1 MIALLSILVWAAAG
15 TGGIGDAEDSDL
27 GGMGSNIGGAA
38 VAGRLWLVDSG
49 ATAATILATF
59 FWLLIV
65 GLTGKVFE

>member
-1 MIALLSILVWAAAG
+1 
-15 TGGIGDAEDSDL
+15 
-27 GGMGSNIGGAA
+27 MGSDIGGAA